1 MLRMILSI
9 ILSFVVVLGFA
20 SKELKASEL
29 MNHVNEEHVT
39 HSHDHS
45 HSHTHHHDHHDDED
59 EENEDDTTKDHS
71 HLYDI
76 SALNPV
82 WNIKPTQFES
92 VEINF
97 VLRELQTLSMESSLL
112 LKNIPL
118 SIFRPPIS

>member
-1 MLRMILSI
+1 MLRMFLSI
-9 ILSFVVVLGFA
+9 ILTLFVVLGFA

-29 MNHVNEEHVT
+29 MNHMNEEHVT

-45 HSHTHHHDHHDDED
+45 HTHKHNHKNTDDEKSD
-59 EENEDDTTKDHS
+59 AKDHS

-82 WNIKPTQFES
+82 WNFKLVKFES
-92 VEINF
+92 LKIDFIV
-97 VLRELQTLSMESSLL
+97 RELLLISMDTNLL
-112 LKNIPL
+112 TKNFPL

>member
-39 HSHDHS
+39 HSHDHD
-45 HSHTHHHDHHDDED
+45 HSHTHKHDH
-59 EENEDDTTKDHS
+59 ENSNDKKSDAKDHS

-82 WNIKPTQFES
+82 WNFKLTKFES
-92 VEINF
+92 LKIDFIV
-97 VLRELQTLSMESSLL
+97 RELLLVCMESNLL
-112 LKNIPL
+112 TKNFPL